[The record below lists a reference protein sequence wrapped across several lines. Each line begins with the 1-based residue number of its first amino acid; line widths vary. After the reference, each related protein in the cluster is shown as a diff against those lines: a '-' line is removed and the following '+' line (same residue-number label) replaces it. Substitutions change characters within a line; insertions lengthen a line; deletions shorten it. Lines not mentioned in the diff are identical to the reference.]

1 MAKRTFLLLCL
12 VLLISSQV
20 LAQSKVTGLVAD
32 QSDGAGIPYATVM
45 IKGTKTATVAD
56 ANGSYSLDKVPSNA
70 VLVFSSIGYQTVE
83 IPVEGKVVINAVLS
97 QQAVGLDEV
106 MVVAY
111 GNVKKG

>member
-1 MAKRTFLLLCL
+1 
-12 VLLISSQV
+12 
-20 LAQSKVTGLVAD
+20 
-32 QSDGAGIPYATVM
+32 M

-111 GNVKKG
+111 GNVKKGSYSGSATMVKGDAIKDTRERIK